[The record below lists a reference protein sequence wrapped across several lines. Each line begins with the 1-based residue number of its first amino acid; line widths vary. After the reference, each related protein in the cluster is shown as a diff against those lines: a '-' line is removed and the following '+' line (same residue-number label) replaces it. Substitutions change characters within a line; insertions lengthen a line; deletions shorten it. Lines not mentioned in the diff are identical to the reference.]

1 MHLSGLGRGHV
12 PEVVAR
18 AAVRPAIVYDA
29 AMPPEP
35 DRSEIH
41 RRFRRLTAGYRSGD
55 IAAVQAVLGWPE
67 DFPNTL
73 QPMELASGDWPLV
86 SAINLSPLRFVRRLL
101 ELGADPNYEA
111 RDGFPSLMAAID
123 APRSDVTRLLALLLR
138 HGARTDQRGVNDWT
152 PLHYAVARRN
162 LDAVRLLLAHG
173 ADVDAPTRIDDRT
186 TPREDAEAVGFI
198 EAVQAMAER

>member
-1 MHLSGLGRGHV
+1 L
-12 PEVVAR
+12 VA
-18 AAVRPAIVYDA
+18 APSAVRLAIVYGG
-29 AMPPEP
+29 AMSPEP
-35 DRSEIH
+35 DRSENY
-41 RRFRRLTAGYRSGD
+41 RRFRLLTAGYRSGD
-55 IAAVQAVLGWPE
+55 IAAVKAVLGWPE
-67 DFPNTL
+67 DFPNTP

-152 PLHYAVARRN
+152 PLHFAVARRN
-162 LDAVRLLLAHG
+162 LEAVRLFLAHG
-173 ADVDAPTRIDDRT
+173 ADLHARTRIDDCS
-186 TPREDAEAVGFI
+186 TPREDAEAAGFI
-198 EAVQAMAER
+198 EAVQAMAGR